1 MTESS
6 AKGTSGRNS
15 QLGAMAVV
23 SRPST
28 KVSVCQTNE
37 VEKMKNPYK
46 MPKDSDIFKLREEE
60 KKRKAEDRIRLRDLK
75 VHEKT
80 TQATRINFKTA
91 RMIKPIESDEERER
105 DDDEIV
111 PVKEDPEFTLA
122 VTRDRHIEKE
132 SLNDYITKKREMF
145 LVQYSLGVKRD
156 EMRKLEEIA
165 SAEEKKLEQAEQY
178 LEEDAQMFDAFLKEN
193 DTNSVNAIQKAEAE
207 TKKKLEKLSEIK
219 RVTAQMMTI
228 KSEISKH
235 EETLKEYQMYKRFL
249 ESLTPPEWLE
259 LRALDRKKRVE
270 AKRKEAAA
278 DQQERASTASS
289 RPSSKASRQNV
300 GSRESRRRGRGGK
313 TSASS
318 RRNLPA
324 VQGEDQ
330 DTNLSLTDED
340 SDEEPELYFTD
351 PQQLLDIFADLE
363 EQNLSLIQNSQ
374 ETEETLEDMKQNLAR
389 TQKNMEKE
397 TKVLQDQINKLES
410 AIEKEDVKANDLKMK
425 AK

>member
-1 MTESS
+1 
-6 AKGTSGRNS
+6 
-15 QLGAMAVV
+15 
-23 SRPST
+23 
-28 KVSVCQTNE
+28 
-37 VEKMKNPYK
+37 
-46 MPKDSDIFKLREEE
+46 
-60 KKRKAEDRIRLRDLK
+60 
-75 VHEKT
+75 
-80 TQATRINFKTA
+80 
-91 RMIKPIESDEERER
+91 
-105 DDDEIV
+105 
-111 PVKEDPEFTLA
+111 
-122 VTRDRHIEKE
+122 
-132 SLNDYITKKREMF
+132 
-145 LVQYSLGVKRD
+145 
-156 EMRKLEEIA
+156 MRKLEEIA

-425 AK
+425 AKMFNYGEFKSEDQENMLKDLKAKVEEVYRSTIGDNEANIETLQMLTNIENRLEELFELMETLPRDKVEEAEKKKEKERRLKAREDKMEQQKKHQEERVQKALQRAQAAPKKQVGRRVMGRSEPPAHKQTDDDKDNQQSKEDEELAYYFT